1 MGPTSFKKTLLTF
14 TSVTLPVILFLV
26 FNSKYFKEKISISI
40 SIIIGIIYIISII
53 FLLISSFSDPG
64 ILLRFKVDSI
74 EKRKKIK
81 IIQNGYFVKYNF
93 CVTCSIIRPLR
104 TNHCKDCNNCV
115 QRFDHHCP
123 WIGNCV
129 GIRNYKFFYIFLCNL
144 ILISLLI
151 LIFCIVHIWKFIND
165 NYKEYK
171 VKKIFL
177 KLFRQIKKK
186 IKKQD

>member
-1 MGPTSFKKTLLTF
+1 
-14 TSVTLPVILFLV
+14 
-26 FNSKYFKEKISISI
+26 
-40 SIIIGIIYIISII
+40 
-53 FLLISSFSDPG
+53 
-64 ILLRFKVDSI
+64 
-74 EKRKKIK
+74 
-81 IIQNGYFVKYNF
+81 
-93 CVTCSIIRPLR
+93 
-104 TNHCKDCNNCV
+104 
-115 QRFDHHCP
+115 
-123 WIGNCV
+123 V

>member
-1 MGPTSFKKTLLTF
+1 MLRGNSRDILKKNNTYRTTPSFIRQLGYIREYKICDTCY
-14 TSVTLPVILFLV
+14 LV
-26 FNSKYFKEKISISI
+26 
-40 SIIIGIIYIISII
+40 
-53 FLLISSFSDPG
+53 
-64 ILLRFKVDSI
+64 
-74 EKRKKIK
+74 
-81 IIQNGYFVKYNF
+81 
-93 CVTCSIIRPLR
+93 RPLR
-104 TNHCKDCNNCV
+104 SSHCNICDSCIY
-115 QRFDHHCP
+115 RFDHHCP